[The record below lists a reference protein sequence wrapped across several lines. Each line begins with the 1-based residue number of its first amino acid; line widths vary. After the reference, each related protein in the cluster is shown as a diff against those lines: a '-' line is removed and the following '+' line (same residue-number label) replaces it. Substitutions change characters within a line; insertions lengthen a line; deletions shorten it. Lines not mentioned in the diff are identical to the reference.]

1 MYTNRFEQPVS
12 IFIGLGFPREV
23 ETPSEAFQ
31 VLNEWDGVRS
41 ASHATALNAC
51 RAACTGEVDVEMARN
66 VFEAFARS
74 RGILAPDALAMAA
87 QQAIDEWMA
96 P

>member
-1 MYTNRFEQPVS
+1 MNTNRFTQPVS

-31 VLNEWDGVRS
+31 VLNEWEGVRS
-41 ASHATALNAC
+41 SAHAIALNAC
-51 RAACTGEVDVEMARN
+51 RAACAGEVEVAAARD

-74 RGILAPDALAMAA
+74 RGILAPDALVMAA
-87 QQAIDEWMA
+87 RQAIEEWME